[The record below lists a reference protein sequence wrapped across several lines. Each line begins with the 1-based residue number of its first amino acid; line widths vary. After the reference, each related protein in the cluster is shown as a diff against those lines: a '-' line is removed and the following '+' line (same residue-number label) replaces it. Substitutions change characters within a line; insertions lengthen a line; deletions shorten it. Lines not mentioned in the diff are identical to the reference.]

1 MLIFVLPRPLPHE
14 GAENPKLFAVLEE
27 LQDVYEMPSIST
39 SRCTMSTMANAFG
52 VSVAF
57 IDKELSR
64 FISAGRINAK
74 IDKV

>member
-1 MLIFVLPRPLPHE
+1 
-14 GAENPKLFAVLEE
+14 
-27 LQDVYEMPSIST
+27 MPSIST